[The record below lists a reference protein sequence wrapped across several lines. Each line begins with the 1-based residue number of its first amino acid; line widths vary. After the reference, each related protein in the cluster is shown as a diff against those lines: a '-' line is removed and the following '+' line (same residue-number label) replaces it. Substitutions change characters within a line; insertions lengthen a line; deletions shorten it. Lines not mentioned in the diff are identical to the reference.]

1 MIKKLLPLIL
11 IVIIPLT
18 ACSNSSPK
26 KVEEENT
33 STDPVVAEQKYYSP
47 YTGEEVSEQ
56 VLNNKPYMVIV
67 ENSSSSRPQS
77 GLSGADIIYET
88 MAEGGI
94 PRFIALFHKN
104 SVEKIGPVRSA
115 RPYFI
120 SIAKDINLPF
130 AHCGGSQEA
139 LDTIAKDSTYI
150 SINEMAQG
158 SYFSRDNK
166 RKAPHNLYTS
176 SEKLLKYINDKK
188 LSYTPNNSL
197 VFSNEYWDNSLLDP
211 LDRIILK
218 LNKYYSTSY
227 VFKDGY
233 YVKSMDGTEAI
244 DTNTNQALKFTNIVI
259 QKTNIVTREDGRLNI
274 KLDGSGETYVLSKGK
289 IVKGTWRKDS
299 SKTMLL
305 DSNNTEIPLSKG
317 NTIWHII
324 SNDVTIPI
332 E

>member
-1 MIKKLLPLIL
+1 
-11 IVIIPLT
+11 
-18 ACSNSSPK
+18 
-26 KVEEENT
+26 
-33 STDPVVAEQKYYSP
+33 
-47 YTGEEVSEQ
+47 
-56 VLNNKPYMVIV
+56 
-67 ENSSSSRPQS
+67 
-77 GLSGADIIYET
+77 
-88 MAEGGI
+88 
-94 PRFIALFHKN
+94 
-104 SVEKIGPVRSA
+104 
-115 RPYFI
+115 
-120 SIAKDINLPF
+120 
-130 AHCGGSQEA
+130 
-139 LDTIAKDSTYI
+139 
-150 SINEMAQG
+150 MAQG
-158 SYFSRDNK
+158 SYFWRDNK

-197 VFSNEYWDNSLLDP
+197 VFSNEYWDNSVLDP
-211 LDRIILK
+211 LDRIVLK

-274 KLDGSGETYVLSKGK
+274 KLDGSGEAYVLSKGK